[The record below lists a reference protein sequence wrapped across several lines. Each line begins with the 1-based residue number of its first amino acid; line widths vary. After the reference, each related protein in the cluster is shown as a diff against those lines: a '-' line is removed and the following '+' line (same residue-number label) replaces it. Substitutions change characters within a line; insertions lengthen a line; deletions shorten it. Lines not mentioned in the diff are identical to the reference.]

1 LGREAIVLFVVAFVV
16 RIAAMLLLDTP
27 AETVGK
33 TAWEWGWEPTA
44 LARSLLWDDYYG
56 NPFGRESGPSSWLAP
71 AYPGLIA
78 LCMKLFG
85 GVTPATATAIFVVQA
100 LASAATCLLLRPLGT
115 VLGLRAA
122 GRLSAWVLAIH
133 PAAVWFCIGRVWDST
148 LVAAALVGFLVL
160 LLQAGRQASPR
171 QAAITGA
178 SYGVLVFL
186 NPAPL
191 AILPAVLWF
200 LAPRQGLRRVLL
212 RLGIF
217 LGAALVVCMP
227 WLVRNQVVL
236 GTFALRPNLGVEL
249 CVGNN
254 DLADGRFVL
263 AYHPSSSPRFEHYQ
277 QVGEAEYGREAL
289 DEALTWISAH
299 PGGFVKLS
307 LYRAMVFWLGE
318 LPTHDSRRS
327 GELVASQDPKA
338 WIKWLTNLV
347 TGSLALI
354 AIVAFCRRSADRLLL
369 VGVVGLFPLVYYVTH
384 VSERYRFPMEPLL
397 VFLDVWL
404 ILVVV
409 DRWRRR
415 S

>member
-1 LGREAIVLFVVAFVV
+1 MMTRETLVSIAVPGVLA
-16 RIAAMLLLDTP
+16 
-27 AETVGK
+27 
-33 TAWEWGWEPTA
+33 A
-44 LARSLLWDDYYG
+44 LAACSSPAGEERILTVSSSV
-56 NPFGRESGPSSWLAP
+56 PAREEAP
-71 AYPGLIA
+71 AAGDLLVAARDLRDPNFE
-78 LCMKLFG
+78 K
-85 GVTPATATAIFVVQA
+85 TVV
-100 LASAATCLLLRPLGT
+100 LLLR
-115 VLGLRAA
+115 
-122 GRLSAWVLAIH
+122 
-133 PAAVWFCIGRVWDST
+133 
-148 LVAAALVGFLVL
+148 
-160 LLQAGRQASPR
+160 AGRQASAS
-171 QAAITGA
+171 QAAATGA
-178 SYGVLVFL
+178 TYGVLVFL

-200 LAPRQGLRRVLL
+200 LAPRQGLRRILL
-212 RLGIF
+212 RLGTF
-217 LGAALVVCMP
+217 LGAALVVCLP

-299 PGGFVKLS
+299 PGDFVKLS

-404 ILVVV
+404 ILVVL
-409 DRWRRR
+409 DRWRR